1 MAAPVVNVKTAANS
15 QSARRTAGL
24 ATAHRR
30 FGKRRRQE
38 MNAGHRAMQMDERFI
53 GRQFVR
59 GTCRHCQRNLRR
71 LCRGRRLVCTR
82 HARQARTAEGTHS
95 GEKQTRD
102 SSVLHD

>member
-1 MAAPVVNVKTAANS
+1 MAAPVVNVRTAANS

-30 FGKRRRQE
+30 FGKRRWQE
-38 MNAGHRAMQMDERFI
+38 MDARHRAMQVNERFI
-53 GRQFVR
+53 GRQLVR
-59 GTCRHCQRNLRR
+59 GNCLDGQRNLRR
-71 LCRGRRLVCTR
+71 LCRGRRLVRTR
-82 HARQARTAEGTHS
+82 HACQTRTAEGTHS